1 MESAVFSIFAAT
13 IKPPMNWTDLLSNKR
28 YAQPHK
34 SADIR
39 SSFQRDYD
47 RIIFSSPFRRLQNKT
62 QVFPLP
68 GAQMVHNRLTHSLE
82 VASVGRSIAC
92 RTVEKLSKDH
102 PELKERQSDIE
113 TIVASA
119 CLAHDLGNPP
129 FGHSGEDT
137 ISSFF
142 KDGKGKELKD
152 KVLPEQ
158 WSDLIAFEGN
168 ANAFRQLTHQFT
180 GRRAGGF
187 SLTSATLATLLKYP
201 YPSFNKG
208 NRKKYNVFY
217 SEIEAFEEVVKECG
231 IPSIDDE
238 HLVYARHPLSYMM
251 EAADDICYLV
261 LDMEDAHKRGIIS
274 TEIIE
279 NCFVSF
285 FNPKSTKDTN
295 FFKHKDDAY
304 RDVCDV
310 NERMAFLRAMLINK
324 LVNCVSDIF
333 CKNYDKIM
341 EGRFEKSLI
350 SHLPEFEKNALE
362 ICRNESVKL
371 IYRHPSVVKIELTGF
386 NVIGTLMDDFTDAVL
401 NPDTPYNKKLL
412 SLVPEQFKVET
423 DDTYTRLQSVIDF
436 ISNMTDLYAVQ
447 LYKDLRGID

>member
-1 MESAVFSIFAAT
+1 M
-13 IKPPMNWTDLLSNKR
+13 
-28 YAQPHK
+28 
-34 SADIR
+34 
-39 SSFQRDYD
+39 
-47 RIIFSSPFRRLQNKT
+47 
-62 QVFPLP
+62 FPLP

-92 RTVEKLSKDH
+92 RTVEKLAKKH

-113 TIVASA
+113 TIVATA

-142 KDGKGKELKD
+142 KDGKGKELQSQ
-152 KVLPEQ
+152 VMPEQ

-168 ANAFRQLTHQFT
+168 ANAFRQLTHQFK

-201 YPSFNKG
+201 YPSFDKG

-231 IPSIDDE
+231 IPRIDDT

-274 TEIIE
+274 TETIE
-279 NCFVSF
+279 NCFLSF
-285 FNPKSTKDTN
+285 FDEEKEKQIFAHNEKTYATVN
-295 FFKHKDDAY
+295 
-304 RDVCDV
+304 DV

-324 LVNCVSDIF
+324 LVNCASDIF
-333 CKNYDKIM
+333 CKNYEVIM
-341 EGRFEKSLI
+341 DGRFEKSLI
-350 SHLPEFEKNALE
+350 SHLPEFEKNALDL
-362 ICRNESVKL
+362 CRQESVAQ

-386 NVIGTLMDDFTDAVL
+386 NVIGTLLEDFTDAAL
-401 NPDTPYNKKLL
+401 YPDTPYNKKLL
-412 SLVPEQFKVET
+412 SLIPEQFKT
-423 DDTYTRLQSVIDF
+423 DSEEVYPKVQSAIDF
-436 ISNMTDLYAVQ
+436 ISNMTDLYAVK

>member
-1 MESAVFSIFAAT
+1 
-13 IKPPMNWTDLLSNKR
+13 MNWNDLLSNKR

-92 RTVEKLSKDH
+92 RTVEKLADKHDALKD
-102 PELKERQSDIE
+102 RQSDIE
-113 TIVASA
+113 TIVSTA

-142 KDGKGKELKD
+142 RDGKGKALKD
-152 KVLPEQ
+152 QVLPEQ

-201 YPSFNKG
+201 YPSFDKG
-208 NRKKYNVFY
+208 DRKKYNVFNADLD
-217 SEIEAFEEVVKECG
+217 AFMEVVEECG
-231 IPSIDDE
+231 MPRIDDA

-261 LDMEDAHKRGIIS
+261 LDMEDAHKRGIVS
-274 TEIIE
+274 TEKIE
-279 NCFVSF
+279 SCFMSF
-285 FNPKSTKDTN
+285 FNDKNTKDAS
-295 FFKHKDDAY
+295 FFKHKADVY
-304 RDVCDV
+304 RDVADV
-310 NERMAFLRAMLINK
+310 NERMAFLRATLINK

-333 CKNYDKIM
+333 VKNYDAIM

-362 ICRNESVKL
+362 NCRAESVKH

-386 NVIGTLMDDFTDAVL
+386 NVIGTLMEEFTNAVL
-401 NPDTPYNKKLL
+401 CPDTPYNKKLL
-412 SLVPEQFKVET
+412 SLVPEQFRVVT
-423 DDTYTRLQSVIDF
+423 DDTYTRLMSVIDF

>member
-1 MESAVFSIFAAT
+1 
-13 IKPPMNWTDLLSNKR
+13 MNWTDLLSNKR
-28 YAQPHK
+28 YARPHK
-34 SADIR
+34 SSDIR

-47 RIIFSSPFRRLQNKT
+47 RIIFSSPFRRLENKT

-92 RTVEKLSKDH
+92 RTVEKLAKKH
-102 PELKERQSDIE
+102 PELNERQSDIE
-113 TIVASA
+113 TVVASA

-142 KDGKGKELKD
+142 KDGKGKGLQSF
-152 KVLPEQ
+152 VLPEQ

-201 YPSFNKG
+201 YPSYDKG

-217 SEIEAFEEVVKECG
+217 SEIEAFKEVVNECG
-231 IPSIDDE
+231 IPRLEDE

-251 EAADDICYLV
+251 EAADDICYLI
-261 LDMEDAHKRGIIS
+261 LDMEDAHKRGIIG
-274 TEIIE
+274 TDTIE
-279 NCFVSF
+279 RCFMSF
-285 FNPKSTKDTN
+285 FNPEQAKDKEV
-295 FFKHKDDAY
+295 FKHKVEVYHGVTDT
-304 RDVCDV
+304 
-310 NERMAFLRAMLINK
+310 NERMAFLRATLINK

-333 CKNYDKIM
+333 VKNYEAIM

-350 SHLPEFEKNALE
+350 AHLPDFEKNALDL
-362 ICRNESVKL
+362 CREASVKQ

-386 NVIGTLMDDFTDAVL
+386 NVIGTLLEDFTDAVL

-412 SLVPEQFKVET
+412 SLIPEQFKVQT
-423 DDTYTRLQSVIDF
+423 DDIYTRLQSVIDF

-447 LYKDLRGID
+447 IYKDLRGID

>member
-1 MESAVFSIFAAT
+1 
-13 IKPPMNWTDLLSNKR
+13 MNWTDLLSNKR

-34 SADIR
+34 SLDIR

-92 RTVEKLSKDH
+92 RTVEKLSKKH
-102 PELKERQSDIE
+102 PELKVRQSDIE

-142 KDGKGKELKD
+142 KDGKGKELKN

-187 SLTSATLATLLKYP
+187 SLTSATLATLIKYP
-201 YPSFNKG
+201 YPSYNKG
-208 NRKKYNVFY
+208 DRKKYNVFY
-217 SEIEAFEEVVKECG
+217 SEIPAFEEVAKECG
-231 IPSIDDE
+231 LPRMDTE
-238 HLVYARHPLSYMM
+238 HLVYARHPLSFMM
-251 EAADDICYLV
+251 EASDDICYLV

-274 TEIIE
+274 TEAIE
-279 NCFVSF
+279 SCFLSF
-285 FNPKSTKDTN
+285 FDINKDKE
-295 FFKHKDDAY
+295 FYKHKNDAY
-304 RDVCDV
+304 HDVSDV

-324 LVNCVSDIF
+324 LVNCASDIF
-333 CKNYDKIM
+333 CKYYDAIM
-341 EGRFEKSLI
+341 EGCFEKSLI
-350 SHLPEFEKNALE
+350 SHLPDFEKNALD
-362 ICRNESVKL
+362 ICREASVKH

-386 NVIGTLMDDFTDAVL
+386 NVIGTLLEDFTDAVL
-401 NPDTPYNKKLL
+401 NPNTPYNKKLL
-412 SLVPEQFKVET
+412 SLIPEQFKTESEET
-423 DDTYTRLQSVIDF
+423 YPKLQSVIDF

>member
-1 MESAVFSIFAAT
+1 M
-13 IKPPMNWTDLLSNKR
+13 
-28 YAQPHK
+28 
-34 SADIR
+34 
-39 SSFQRDYD
+39 
-47 RIIFSSPFRRLQNKT
+47 
-62 QVFPLP
+62 P

-92 RTVEKLSKDH
+92 RTVEKLAKKH

-142 KDGKGKELKD
+142 KDGKGKELEKH
-152 KVLPEQ
+152 VRPEQ

-168 ANAFRQLTHQFT
+168 ANAFRQLTHQFK

-201 YPSFNKG
+201 YPSYNKG
-208 NRKKYNVFY
+208 NRKKYNVFF
-217 SEIEAFEEVVKECG
+217 SEIPAFEEVVKECG
-231 IPSIDDE
+231 IPQIDAD

-274 TEIIE
+274 TDTIE
-279 NCFVSF
+279 RCFMSF
-285 FNPKSTKDTN
+285 FNPEQAKDKEV
-295 FFKHKDDAY
+295 FKHKEEVY
-304 RDVCDV
+304 HDVTDT
-310 NERMAFLRAMLINK
+310 NERMAFLRATLINK
-324 LVNCVSDIF
+324 LVNYASDIF
-333 CKNYDKIM
+333 VKNYDAIM

-350 SHLPEFEKNALE
+350 AHLPDFEKNALDL
-362 ICRNESVKL
+362 CRDASVKQ

-386 NVIGTLMDDFTDAVL
+386 NVIGTLLEDFTDAVL
-401 NPDTPYNKKLL
+401 NPATPYNKKLL
-412 SLVPEQFKVET
+412 SLIPEQFKVET
-423 DDTYTRLQSVIDF
+423 DDIYTRLQSVIDF

>member
-1 MESAVFSIFAAT
+1 
-13 IKPPMNWTDLLSNKR
+13 MNWNDLLSNKR

-92 RTVEKLSKDH
+92 RTVEKLAKKHS
-102 PELKERQSDIE
+102 ELKERQSDIE

-201 YPSFNKG
+201 YPSFDKG

-217 SEIEAFEEVVKECG
+217 SEIPAFEEVVNECG
-231 IPSIDDE
+231 IPKIDEE

-251 EAADDICYLV
+251 EASDDICYLV

-274 TEIIE
+274 TEAIE
-279 NCFVSF
+279 SCFLSF
-285 FNPKSTKDTN
+285 FDPEKDKE
-295 FFKHKDDAY
+295 FYRHKDLVYKEVSDT
-304 RDVCDV
+304 

-324 LVNCVSDIF
+324 LVNCASDIF
-333 CKNYDKIM
+333 VKNYDAIM
-341 EGRFEKSLI
+341 EGCFEKSLI
-350 SHLPEFEKNALE
+350 SHLPDFEKNALD
-362 ICRNESVKL
+362 ICRDASVKH

-386 NVIGTLMDDFTDAVL
+386 NVIGTLLEDFTDAVL
-401 NPDTPYNKKLL
+401 NPETPYNKKLL
-412 SLVPEQFKVET
+412 SLVPEQFKSTT
-423 DDTYTRLQSVIDF
+423 DDTYAKLQSVIDF

>member
-1 MESAVFSIFAAT
+1 
-13 IKPPMNWTDLLSNKR
+13 MNWTDLLSNKR
-28 YAQPHK
+28 YAQAQK
-34 SADIR
+34 SPDIR

-92 RTVEKLSKDH
+92 RTVEKLAKKH

-113 TIVASA
+113 TIVATA

-142 KDGKGKELKD
+142 KDGKGKELQNR
-152 KVLPEQ
+152 VLPEQ

-168 ANAFRQLTHQFT
+168 ANAFRQLTHQFK

-201 YPSFNKG
+201 YPSFDKG
-208 NRKKYNVFY
+208 NRKKYNVFF
-217 SEIEAFEEVVKECG
+217 SEIPAFEEVVKECG
-231 IPSIDDE
+231 IPRIDDT

-274 TEIIE
+274 TETIE
-279 NCFVSF
+279 SCFLSF
-285 FNPKSTKDTN
+285 FDEEKEKQI
-295 FFKHKDDAY
+295 FVHKEKTYAA
-304 RDVCDV
+304 VSDV

-324 LVNCVSDIF
+324 LVNCASDIF
-333 CKNYDKIM
+333 CKNYDAIM

-350 SHLPEFEKNALE
+350 SHLPEFEKNALDV
-362 ICRNESVKL
+362 CRQESVAH

-386 NVIGTLMDDFTDAVL
+386 NVIGTLLEDFTDAVL
-401 NPDTPYNKKLL
+401 HPDTPYNKKLL
-412 SLVPEQFKVET
+412 SLIPEQFKT
-423 DDTYTRLQSVIDF
+423 DSEEVYPQVQSAIDF
-436 ISNMTDLYAVQ
+436 ISNMTDLYAVK

>member
-1 MESAVFSIFAAT
+1 
-13 IKPPMNWTDLLSNKR
+13 MNWNDLLSNKR

-34 SADIR
+34 SPDIR

-47 RIIFSSPFRRLQNKT
+47 RIIFSSPFRRLENKT

-92 RTVEKLSKDH
+92 RTVEKLSKKH
-102 PELKERQSDIE
+102 PELKGRQSDIE

-142 KDGKGKELKD
+142 RDGKGKELQSQ
-152 KVLPEQ
+152 VLPEQ

-201 YPSFNKG
+201 YPSYNKG
-208 NRKKYNVFY
+208 DRKKYNVFY
-217 SEIEAFEEVVKECG
+217 SEIKAFHEVSEECG
-231 IPSIDDE
+231 MPRLDAN

-251 EAADDICYLV
+251 EASDDICYLV

-274 TEIIE
+274 TSAIE
-279 NCFVSF
+279 RCLLSF
-285 FNPKSTKDTN
+285 FNPEQPKDKEV
-295 FFKHKDDAY
+295 FKHKDEVY
-304 RDVCDV
+304 RDVTDV
-310 NERMAFLRAMLINK
+310 NERMAFLRATLINK
-324 LVNCVSDIF
+324 LVNNASDIF
-333 CKNYDKIM
+333 VKHYEAIM

-362 ICRNESVKL
+362 VCRDESVKH

-386 NVIGTLMDDFTDAVL
+386 NVVGTLLEDFTDAVL
-401 NPDTPYNKKLL
+401 NPRTSYNKKLL
-412 SLVPEQFKVET
+412 SLIPEQFKVET
-423 DDTYTRLQSVIDF
+423 GDTYTKLQSVIDF

>member
-1 MESAVFSIFAAT
+1 
-13 IKPPMNWTDLLSNKR
+13 MNWPELLSNKR
-28 YAQPHK
+28 IASPQK

-68 GAQMVHNRLTHSLE
+68 GAQMVHNRLTHSFE

-92 RTVEKLSKDH
+92 LTVQKLYEKH

-119 CLAHDLGNPP
+119 CLAHDFGNPP

-142 KDGKGKELKD
+142 KDGKGKDLQSE
-152 KVLPEQ
+152 VEPEQ
-158 WSDLIAFEGN
+158 WSDLVAFEGN
-168 ANAFRQLTHQFT
+168 ANAFRLLTHQFT
-180 GRRAGGF
+180 GRRPGGF
-187 SLTSATLATLLKYP
+187 SLTSATLATLIKYP

-208 NRKKYNVFY
+208 NRKKYNVFN
-217 SEIEAFEEVVKECG
+217 SEISDFEEVAKECG
-231 IPSIDDE
+231 MPRMDKE

-261 LDMEDAHKRGIIS
+261 LDMEDAHKRGIVT
-274 TEIIE
+274 TETIE
-279 NCFVSF
+279 RCFLSF
-285 FNPKSTKDTN
+285 FDPMQGKDFYN
-295 FFKHKDDAY
+295 HKEKAY
-304 RDVCDV
+304 HDVSDL

-324 LVNCVSDIF
+324 LVNCVSQVF
-333 CKNYDKIM
+333 VEHYDAIM
-341 EGRFEKSLI
+341 EGAFQKSLI
-350 SHLPEFEKNALE
+350 SYLPEFEKNALDE
-362 ICRNESVKL
+362 CRVESVKN

-386 NVIGTLMDDFTDAVL
+386 NVIGALLEEFTDAVMH
-401 NPDTPYNKKLL
+401 PDGAYNKKLL
-412 SLVPEQFKVET
+412 SLMPEQFKPLH
-423 DDTYTRLQSVIDF
+423 DDTYSKIQSVLDF
-436 ISNMTDLYAVQ
+436 ISNMTDLYAVR
-447 LYKDLRGID
+447 LYKDLRGIN